1 MIVINIVSFLL
12 YAIDKLLAKKQ
23 MRRVSEKTLLLLAVV
38 GGSVGAWLAMQLFR
52 HKTLHLKFRYG
63 VPVII
68 LLQLAAF
75 YYFSGLRIE
84 AI

>member
-12 YAIDKLLAKKQ
+12 YAIDKFLAKKQ

-38 GGSVGAWLAMQLFR
+38 GGSVGAWFAMQVFR